1 MIDDSVRSTSFGAA
15 ARDYDR
21 YRIGPTPEILERIIA
36 PTCDVVVD
44 IGAGTGA
51 MTRLLLDRVPHV
63 YAVEPDARM
72 CELLGANCPAATVL
86 EGTAEAIPLADA
98 SVDAVVASSAWHWVD
113 PERAIPEIARVLRE
127 SGTLGLVWTRQN
139 DKVDWVADLDEFRRE
154 ATQSGDR
161 VRQQIQRFLEEP
173 WLPEGAPFTD
183 IEIWELPWSVKVTRE
198 YLVQMLTTFAGFITA
213 PQERK
218 PAILRAFADYIE
230 AESRLG
236 TAELVELPM
245 VCFSWRA
252 RKV

>member
-21 YRIGPTPEILERIIA
+21 YRVGPTPEIVGRVIA
-36 PTCDVVVD
+36 PTCDVVLD

-63 YAVEPDARM
+63 YAVEPDPRM
-72 CELLGANCPAATVL
+72 REVLGANCPAATVL
-86 EGTAEAIPLADA
+86 EGTAETVPLADA

-139 DKVDWVADLDEFRRE
+139 DKVAWVSDLDEFRRE
-154 ATQSGDR
+154 ATRSGDR
-161 VRQQIQRFLEEP
+161 VRQRIQHFLEEP

-183 IEIWELPWSVKVTRE
+183 IEISELPWSVNVTRGE
-198 YLVQMLTTFAGFITA
+198 LVRMLTTFAGFITA
-213 PQERK
+213 PRERK
-218 PAILRAFADYIE
+218 PAILRAFADYVD

-236 TAELVELPM
+236 TGEFVQLPM
-245 VCFSWRA
+245 VCLSWRA